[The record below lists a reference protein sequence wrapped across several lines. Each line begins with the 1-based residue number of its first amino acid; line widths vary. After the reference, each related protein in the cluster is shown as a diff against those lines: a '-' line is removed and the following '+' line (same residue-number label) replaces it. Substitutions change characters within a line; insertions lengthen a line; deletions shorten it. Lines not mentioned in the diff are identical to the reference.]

1 MATPYSFQ
9 SLNFNNIPGREFE
22 ANRRYTAGLE
32 GMFKSIGEGA
42 KDIASTYMSEE
53 ERKKREAE
61 DKKKWDNMIA
71 QQEYQKEQNRINR
84 EYQASRD
91 AVSDAR
97 YNNEWN
103 EKQKKLQLEE
113 NKYYRDRNALEN
125 LKAGVRQAY
134 TPEFLAKYGP
144 SAQARLAAIL
154 NSNDLATAQQQLGEF
169 NRDMY
174 QQDMFN
180 FNKEQANLENVPN
193 RISTAI
199 LSDLSKENVYLDS
212 TIPRKRNDKGQWVT
226 DVDEVN
232 RQIKI
237 LKAEKSRLDSDEF
250 IDNNT
255 IIETRNALNKKIDM
269 LERSLLPGPKDPN
282 DMGPEEWLKYVYQN
296 GLK

>member
-9 SLNFNNIPGREFE
+9 SLDFNNIPGRETE
-22 ANRRYTAGLE
+22 ANRRYTSGIEGL
-32 GMFKSIGEGA
+32 FKSFGEGA

-91 AVSDAR
+91 AINDAR

-103 EKQKKLQLEE
+103 DKQKKLQLEE

-125 LKAGVRQAY
+125 LKAGIRQAY
-134 TPEFLAKYGP
+134 TPEALQKYGP

-154 NSNDLATAQQQLGEF
+154 NSNDLATAYQQVGELS
-169 NRDMY
+169 RDMY

-199 LSDLSKENVYLDS
+199 LSDLSKEKVYLDS

-226 DVDEVN
+226 NVDEVN
-232 RQIKI
+232 RQIEI
-237 LKAEKSRLDSDEF
+237 LKEEKSRLDSDGF
-250 IDNNT
+250 NDNRT

-269 LERSLLPGPKDPN
+269 LERSLLPGPKNPD
-282 DMGPEEWLKYVYQN
+282 DMSPDEWLAYKIKN
-296 GLK
+296 GNI

>member
-1 MATPYSFQ
+1 MSTPFSFQ
-9 SLNFNNIPGREFE
+9 SLNFNNIPGREID

-71 QQEYQKEQNRINR
+71 QQEYQKEQNRLNK

-91 AVSDAR
+91 AVADAH

-103 EKQKKLQLEE
+103 LKKKELQLAE

-134 TPEFLAKYGP
+134 TPEVLQKYGP

-174 QQDMFN
+174 QQDMMDFQ
-180 FNKEQANLENVPN
+180 KEQNAANEKRDSWMREADELVASVDDRAARNG
-193 RISTAI
+193 I
-199 LSDLSKENVYLDS
+199 DLSRSAVLPNDRAGLESLRAELEGLRDYLNTAQRHS
-212 TIPRKRNDKGQWVT
+212 
-226 DVDEVN
+226 VN
-232 RQIKI
+232 SAARVAAINAQINEI
-237 LKAEKSRLDSDEF
+237 NRRL
-250 IDNNT
+250 
-255 IIETRNALNKKIDM
+255 
-269 LERSLLPGPKDPN
+269 GPKPKRKW
-282 DMGPEEWLKYVYQN
+282 E
-296 GLK
+296 

>member
-1 MATPYSFQ
+1 MATPFSFQ
-9 SLNFNNIPGREFE
+9 SLNFNNIPGREIE

-71 QQEYQKEQNRINR
+71 QQEYQKEQNRLNK

-91 AVSDAR
+91 AIADAR

-103 EKQKKLQLEE
+103 LKQKEHQLAE

-154 NSNDLATAQQQLGEF
+154 NSNDLATAQQQLGEL
-169 NRDMY
+169 NRDTY

-180 FNKEQANLENVPN
+180 FNKEQTNLENMPNHVVNQVMSNLSRGGVDLRGNYVPQKLN
-193 RISTAI
+193 KDGTAY
-199 LSDLSKENVYLDS
+199 VPDS
-212 TIPRKRNDKGQWVT
+212 EAITK
-226 DVDEVN
+226 
-232 RQIKI
+232 QIALI
-237 LKAEKSRLDSDEF
+237 DQEIERLN
-250 IDNNT
+250 INGDNSSSS
-255 IIETRNALNKKIDM
+255 ETRMALVNKRAA
-269 LERSLLPGPKDPN
+269 LEMALHPTAKKTYVPGWNNFGSYTK
-282 DMGPEEWLKYVYQN
+282 
-296 GLK
+296 